1 MSFKT
6 DVQGITSLTV
16 GDTPTDA
23 ELSSFL
29 ADGVRDVVNRI
40 IALRPEELP
49 KFTATTH
56 DAADSGITHTGQ
68 ILSVVREHDST
79 SILRPCE
86 MINPNDR
93 YEASDS
99 SSLKYRS
106 KYNPAF
112 YFLNGKIFTIPA
124 SAVGNNDAIVTQV
137 HYDTG
142 VAHGDSTIDNFPTE
156 YQHLVV
162 LYASMRTIF
171 AVMATKTAPN
181 ALPDFSITA
190 VPPDAVVFEEFE
202 ISPTKSL
209 PSFTQPSPYSPPSV
223 SGISSDLTENMS
235 TADSQTDFGDWWE
248 KWGDMIEDS
257 DDPEIAGAHGAKV
270 SAFIGAYQAATT
282 NKMNIYNTELQS
294 NLNKFNSDLQ
304 AYSQEVTNL
313 ITEKGFEI
321 QAEHAAKLQHFQSD
335 LSAYQA
341 DINMEVSE
349 YAQKLAKFQGDLSKS
364 AQEYQWLQDQYTK
377 IKTEYDAAFALQTR
391 PQPVA
396 QGDEG

>member
-16 GDTPTDA
+16 GVKPTDA

-29 ADGVRDVVNRI
+29 ADGVRDVVNRMI
-40 IALRPEELP
+40 SSRPEELS

-86 MINPNDR
+86 IINPNDR

-124 SAVGNNDAIVTQV
+124 SAGGNNDSVVTQV

-142 VAHGDSTIDNFPTE
+142 VDSTIDNFPTE

-171 AVMATKTAPN
+171 AVMASKTAPTSI
-181 ALPDFSITA
+181 DTFSMTA
-190 VPPDAVVFEEFE
+190 VPPDAVVFEQFE
-202 ISPTKSL
+202 ISPTKSV
-209 PSFTQPSPYSPPSV
+209 PTFTQPSAYVPPTV
-223 SGISSDLTENMS
+223 SGISSDLTESMS
-235 TADSQTDFGDWWE
+235 SSDSQTDFGDWWE
-248 KWGDMIEDS
+248 KWGDMIEDT

-270 SAFIGAYQAATT
+270 SAFVGAYQAASA
-282 NKMNIYNTELQS
+282 NKLNIFNTALQS
-294 NLNKFNSDLQ
+294 NVNKFNSDLQ
-304 AYSQEVTNL
+304 AYTQEINTL
-313 ITEKGFEI
+313 IAEKGFEI
-321 QAEHAAKLQHFQSD
+321 QAEHAAKLQQFQAD

-341 DINMEVSE
+341 DVNMEVSE
-349 YAQKLAKFQGDLSKS
+349 YGQKLARFQAEMSKV
-364 AQEYQWLQDQYTK
+364 AQEYQWLQDQYMK
-377 IKTEYDAAFALQTR
+377 IKVEYDAGFGAQRR
-391 PQPVA
+391 PQAAP
-396 QGDEG
+396 QEEGERG